1 MEKRRE
7 NLKQLDTATGRGVT
21 FTTFESTVKPHD
33 LYEAS
38 MYYAADRLGMRP
50 QTLRIDLQ
58 NGGAL
63 LQPGAFQFSRG
74 SVRMQSIS
82 GMQGA
87 PGGPGGGMGGMGSL
101 GGLGGSGGGLGGL
114 LGGVARMAM
123 SRASGESSARNLFQG
138 QGFVWTEPTYKHL
151 IIGEKDTPNDSY
163 LLDDGAFY
171 ACESG
176 LDVSPRMML
185 DARAFGGNGLV
196 QPELKGTG
204 FFVLESPVPF
214 EEIEIHTLQNDELRV
229 DGDLILLFSSGL
241 HFNIERF
248 DRGWNSTRRSGEGMI
263 YSLTGSGVVW
273 LTPTAQAAR
282 KQINAMP
289 GAGLDTQGQH

>member
-1 MEKRRE
+1 MEKRRD

-33 LYEAS
+33 LQEANL
-38 MYYAADRLGMRP
+38 YYAADRLGMRP

-74 SVRMQSIS
+74 YVRMQTIS
-82 GMQGA
+82 GSQGA
-87 PGGPGGGMGGMGSL
+87 PGNPMGMGSGSL
-101 GGLGGSGGGLGGL
+101 GSLI
-114 LGGVARMAM
+114 GGVARKAM
-123 SRASGESSARNLFQG
+123 SRAMGESSARNLFQG
-138 QGFVWTEPTYKHL
+138 NGYVWTEPTYKHL
-151 IIGEKDTPNDSY
+151 IIGEKDTPHDSY

-204 FFVLESPVPF
+204 YFVLESPVPF
-214 EEIEIHTLQNDELRV
+214 EEIEIHSLQNDELRV

-248 DRGWNSTRRSGEGMI
+248 DRSWGSARRSGEGMI
-263 YSLTGSGVVW
+263 YTLTGTGVVW

-282 KQINAMP
+282 KQVNALP
-289 GAGLDTQGQH
+289 GATPDPQGQH

>member
-7 NLKQLDTATGRGVT
+7 NIKQLDTATGRGVT
-21 FTTFESTVKPHD
+21 FTTFESRVQPHD
-33 LYEAS
+33 LYEAD

-63 LQPGAFQFSRG
+63 LQPGAFQYSRG
-74 SVRMQSIS
+74 NVRMQSIS
-82 GMQGA
+82 GFQGA
-87 PGGPGGGMGGMGSL
+87 SGGHGGM
-101 GGLGGSGGGLGGL
+101 GSGGGLGGL

-123 SRASGESSARNLFQG
+123 SRMSGESSARNLFQG
-138 QGFVWTEPTYKHL
+138 NGYVWTEPTYKHL
-151 IIGEKDTPNDSY
+151 IIGEKDTPHDSY

-204 FFVLESPVPF
+204 YFVLESPVPF
-214 EEIEIHTLQNDELRV
+214 EEIEIHSLQNDEMRV

-248 DRGWNSTRRSGEGMI
+248 DRGWMSTARSGEGMI
-263 YSLTGSGVVW
+263 YTLTGSGVVW

-282 KQINAMP
+282 KQVNAVP
-289 GAGLDTQGQH
+289 GATPDSLQGQH